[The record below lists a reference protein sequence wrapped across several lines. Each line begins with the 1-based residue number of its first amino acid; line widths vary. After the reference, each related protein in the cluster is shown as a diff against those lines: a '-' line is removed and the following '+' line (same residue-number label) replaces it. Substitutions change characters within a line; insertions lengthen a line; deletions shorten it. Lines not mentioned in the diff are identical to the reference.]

1 MELRE
6 NRTELE
12 RLLGGVWDYEDVG
25 DKKTSLPKWLF
36 ALTLTGAVVC
46 TLSPSD
52 IVVPVMTAL
61 APAPEKLVIDNVSS
75 ANVAEDLD
83 FRMARHTNSPAGW
96 RAFLEA
102 HPDGPHA
109 QAARAVIDR
118 PSPEPSP
125 QPEQSRAPTQAPD
138 DTAHETAALSAPPMM
153 IEEEEPAPPP
163 QPVEVAEQSSPSPPA
178 TQTPVNAAQSPA
190 PPSRRRSWPRRSRR
204 RRPSRLRSRTNLR
217 RLLRRRRR
225 PSRRPSPQRRPR
237 SWPRRSQ
244 GRRRR
249 QLRSRRTRRCRRQDH
264 GRSRPRSPQ
273 SQRVP
278 VICAPSITRPVN
290 RMF

>member
-25 DKKTSLPKWLF
+25 DKKSSLPKWLF

-61 APAPEKLVIDNVSS
+61 ASAPEKLVIDNVSS

-83 FRMARHTNSPAGW
+83 FRIARHTDSPAGW
-96 RAFLEA
+96 RAFLDLTPTGRTRRPRGPRSTGRRPTRN
-102 HPDGPHA
+102 HPGRRRRRRTTRRMRRGRSP
-109 QAARAVIDR
+109 RRRLSRLRSRSSLRRLPRRRRR
-118 PSPEPSP
+118 PSTRRSP
-125 QPEQSRAPTQAPD
+125 RRR
-138 DTAHETAALSAPPMM
+138 L
-153 IEEEEPAPPP
+153 
-163 QPVEVAEQSSPSPPA
+163 
-178 TQTPVNAAQSPA
+178 
-190 PPSRRRSWPRRSRR
+190 RRRSWPRRSRR
-204 RRPSRLRSRTNLR
+204 RRPSRLRSRTSPR
-217 RLLRRRRR
+217 HLLRRRRR
-225 PSRRPSPQRRPR
+225 PSRRPNPRRRPR

-244 GRRRR
+244 GRRLR

-278 VICAPSITRPVN
+278 VICAPSITRPVH